1 VSGYAYLI
9 VRREWRDVVDY
20 PDGATS
26 EHASGTGADVA
37 AAWNASHTVAPAAPE
52 SAADAL
58 AAWESRLKEHMR
70 ATVWQI
76 QDPGVRQERYDAE
89 RAAFVVVD
97 PPPGEAER
105 VVASASATVR
115 ERQFW
120 HARLLTR
127 PPREA
132 VILASGDA
140 PLPRLA
146 VTDHLEALDAE
157 GWRVL
162 HVAEERSVDHDG
174 DASRTRL
181 DGLSFLLCTDQRRVA

>member
-1 VSGYAYLI
+1 M
-9 VRREWRDVVDY
+9 RRTRSR
-20 PDGATS
+20 PPRS
-26 EHASGTGADVA
+26 
-37 AAWNASHTVAPAAPE
+37 P
-52 SAADAL
+52 AADAQ
-58 AAWESRLKEHMR
+58 AAWEARLKEHMR
-70 ATVWQI
+70 ATVWHI

-89 RAAFVVVD
+89 RAAFVVAD
-97 PPPGEAER
+97 PPPGEAKR
-105 VVASASATVR
+105 GAGAPASSTVR

-181 DGLSFLLCTDQRRVA
+181 DGLSFLLYTDQRRVA